1 MRCDW
6 RCQTVNY
13 LITFIGRAIDLNRP
27 GVSGEPPYLVTKTMD
42 LMTLTEIRRAAQ
54 NGAVSARVHVQVEAA
69 APKLTREQQPYC
81 ELVLADACDRMTLRV
96 WSDHPA
102 YKACSALA
110 TEDFIE
116 LSGEFHRHSQYGLEA
131 RKWTVRPL
139 RNEEKNELLQ
149 GPAELRTKQAA
160 DWEFIVSTTRAIAD
174 PRLRALC
181 DAFLREWGDRFRRTA
196 AARNYHHAR
205 RGGLVEH
212 TAQMMRIA
220 LEIAPLYP
228 QLNVDLLLA
237 GLLFHDCGKLWENQL
252 PENGFVMG
260 YDERGELMGHISI
273 GLELVNSLWRKTF
286 SENAEAWKDLSP
298 GSEDVRLHLLHL
310 IGAHHGEPEFGSPVS
325 PKTPEAMA
333 LHYIDNL
340 DARLEMFAAGY
351 TTAKPLA
358 ARIFDRV
365 RPLPG
370 NLVKSLD
377 KFQRP
382 SSATK
387 KDGQLL

>member
-1 MRCDW
+1 
-6 RCQTVNY
+6 
-13 LITFIGRAIDLNRP
+13 
-27 GVSGEPPYLVTKTMD
+27 MD

-54 NGAVSARVHVQVEAA
+54 SGPVNTRVHVQVENAVA
-69 APKLTREQQPYC
+69 KLTREQKPYC
-81 ELVLADACDRMTLRV
+81 ELSLADACDRMTLRV
-96 WSDHPA
+96 WSDHPG
-102 YKACSALA
+102 YKACGDMSA
-110 TEDFIE
+110 ESFVE
-116 LSGEFHRHSQYGLEA
+116 LSAEFHTHSQYGLEA
-131 RKWTVRPL
+131 QKWTIRPL
-139 RNEEKNELLQ
+139 TAEEKAALLE
-149 GPAELRTKQAA
+149 GPPDLRAKQKA
-160 DWEFIVSTTRAIAD
+160 DSDFITQTVKSIAD
-174 PRLRALC
+174 PRLRALSET
-181 DAFLREWGDRFRRTA
+181 FLKEWGDRFRRTA

-212 TAQMMRIA
+212 TAQMMRLA

-237 GLLFHDCGKLWENQL
+237 GILFHDSGKLWENQL
-252 PENGFVMG
+252 PEAGFTMS

-273 GLELVNSLWRKTF
+273 GLELVNSIWRKL
-286 SENAEAWKDLSP
+286 SAENAEAWKNLAP
-298 GSEDVRLHLLHL
+298 PSEDVRLHLLHL
-310 IGAHHGEPEFGSPVS
+310 IGAHHGEAQFGSPVS

-370 NLVKSLD
+370 NLVTPLE
-377 KFQRP
+377 KFQQSRTV
-382 SSATK
+382 ARE
-387 KDGQLL
+387 DGKLL

>member
-1 MRCDW
+1 M
-6 RCQTVNY
+6 N
-13 LITFIGRAIDLNRP
+13 
-27 GVSGEPPYLVTKTMD
+27 
-42 LMTLTEIRRAAQ
+42 LMTLSEIRRAAQ
-54 NGAVSARVHVQVEAA
+54 SGPVSARVHVQVESAI
-69 APKLTREQQPYC
+69 PKLTREQQPYC
-81 ELVLADACDRMTLRV
+81 ELMLADACDRMTLRV

-102 YKACSALA
+102 YKACTAL
-110 TEDFIE
+110 TEADFIE
-116 LSGEFHRHSQYGLEA
+116 LAGEFHRHSQFGLEA

-139 RNEEKNELLQ
+139 TSEEKNELLQ
-149 GPAELRTKQAA
+149 GPPDLRAKQTT
-160 DWEFIVSTTRAIAD
+160 DWEFILQTCRAISD

-181 DAFLREWGDRFRRTA
+181 EAFFSEWGDRFRRTA

-212 TAQMMRIA
+212 TAQMMRVAIG
-220 LEIAPLYP
+220 ITPLYP
-228 QLNVDLLLA
+228 QLNADLLL
-237 GLLFHDCGKLWENQL
+237 GGILFHDSGKLWENQL
-252 PENGFVMG
+252 PENGFTMS

-273 GLELVNSLWRKTF
+273 GLELVNSLWRKLTAD
-286 SENAEAWKDLSP
+286 NTDAWKHLTP
-298 GSEDVRLHLLHL
+298 ASEDVRLHLLHL

-351 TTAKPLA
+351 TTAKLLA

-377 KFQRP
+377 KFTT
-382 SSATK
+382 SEK
-387 KDGQLL
+387 